1 MLFKNDDN
9 NNVDNNDEDDNY
21 NLVPLIEGLCT
32 KYCDTLS
39 TLWYFLFVT
48 TLWIRYNNLH
58 FRNEQTE
65 VQRKLGMYPML
76 HSFVRGFD

>member
-39 TLWYFLFVT
+39 TL
-48 TLWIRYNNLH
+48 
-58 FRNEQTE
+58 
-65 VQRKLGMYPML
+65 
-76 HSFVRGFD
+76 